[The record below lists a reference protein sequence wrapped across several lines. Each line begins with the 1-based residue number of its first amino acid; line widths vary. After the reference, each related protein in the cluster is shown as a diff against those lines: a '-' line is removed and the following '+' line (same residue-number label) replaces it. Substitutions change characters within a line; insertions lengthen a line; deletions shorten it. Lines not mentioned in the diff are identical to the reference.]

1 VSWQK
6 VEPEECLR
14 SAADEAL
21 RQAEGGA
28 LVLHCTL
35 GVRAAANA
43 FVMLGLIPERQAD
56 TILNDYQ
63 ESLQARSLGTAWG
76 LTEGELPVHSGA
88 GDVWEA
94 HVAGPSP
101 LPDVPEAMVPAA
113 VSFPATIAGL
123 KADLRFDW
131 VKLTQGQWRVSFR
144 ASADD
149 PGGEPDRPSVVM
161 REALAMLTVTDD
173 TGHRYRPRVEGVTW
187 ERVAAGRQEW
197 RGELVADQNPVA
209 SENLAADA
217 DLEDGMAPGSGRPAW
232 LEIASAESGT
242 AERIGLAVAWG
253 TSGESAPAAGGVP
266 VGRASPRWATP
277 AEGYLAALAAVGGVK
292 VGWTE
297 VDAAK
302 TAEIVA
308 IVADCLLAVGAL
320 PVGSPLLRPGSP
332 PPRPAQETVATGNV
346 SAWQDAL
353 GRRWANRAH
362 LSGTAS
368 APGTTHRVLLA
379 GLPFEHATVIIES
392 LIENRDTGLV
402 GVTLHAGPWAAAA
415 PWPIIVP
422 CLTVHATDDHGS
434 SHEGILAGFSPG
446 QGRLGGTAGRG
457 TFWLW
462 PPVPPRAGA
471 LTITVSTL
479 WEAATAAITLEGNE

>member
-14 SAADEAL
+14 SLADEAL

-28 LVLHCTL
+28 LVLHGTL
-35 GVRAAANA
+35 GLRAAANA
-43 FVMLGLIPERQAD
+43 FVLLGLIPERQAD
-56 TILNDYQ
+56 KVLGDYQ

-88 GDVWEA
+88 GDVWAA

-101 LPDVPEAMVPAA
+101 LPDVPQAMAPAA
-113 VSFPATIAGL
+113 ASFPATISGL
-123 KADLRFDW
+123 KGDLRFDW
-131 VKLTQGQWRVSFR
+131 VKLAGSQWRVSFR

-161 REALAMLTVTDD
+161 REALAMLMVTDD
-173 TGHRYRPRVEGVTW
+173 TGHRYRPRVEGVSW

-197 RGELVADQNPVA
+197 RGELVADQNA
-209 SENLAADA
+209 QA
-217 DLEDGMAPGSGRPAW
+217 GRPAW

-242 AERIGLAVAWG
+242 AGRIDLAAAWG
-253 TSGESAPAAGGVP
+253 TGGAIAPAAGGVIT
-266 VGRASPRWATP
+266 GRARPRWAMP

-297 VDAAK
+297 IEADK

-308 IVADCLLAVGAL
+308 VVADCLLAVGAL
-320 PVGSPLLRPGSP
+320 PIGSPLMRPG
-332 PPRPAQETVATGNV
+332 QETASRPSATP
-346 SAWQDAL
+346 AWQDAL
-353 GRRWANRAH
+353 SRRWASRAH
-362 LSGTAS
+362 LSGAAS
-368 APGTTHRVLLA
+368 APDAAHRILLA
-379 GLPFEHATVIIES
+379 GLPFEHATVVIES
-392 LIENRDTGLV
+392 LTEVVGTGLV
-402 GVTLHAGPWAAAA
+402 GVTLHASPWPAAA
-415 PWPIIVP
+415 PWPVIVP

-434 SHEGILAGFSPG
+434 AYEGVLAGFSPG
-446 QGRLGGTAGRG
+446 QARTGDTAGRG

-462 PPVPPRAGA
+462 PPVPAQAGI

>member
-14 SAADEAL
+14 SLADEAL
-21 RQAEGGA
+21 RQAEGGV

-43 FVMLGLIPERQAD
+43 FVALGLVPERQAD
-56 TILNDYQ
+56 KILNDYQ

-76 LTEGELPVHSGA
+76 LTEGELPAHSGV

-101 LPDVPEAMVPAA
+101 LPDLPQAMAPAA
-113 VSFPATIAGL
+113 VSFPATISGL

-131 VKLTQGQWRVSFR
+131 VKLASSQWRVSFR
-144 ASADD
+144 ASAED

-173 TGHRYRPRVEGVTW
+173 TGRRYRPRVEGVTW

-197 RGELVADQNPVA
+197 RGELVADQNAEAGDDAVAGQDAVA
-209 SENLAADA
+209 S
-217 DLEDGMAPGSGRPAW
+217 RPAW

-242 AERIGLAVAWG
+242 AERIDLAAAWG
-253 TSGESAPAAGGVP
+253 TDSASTPTAAIVPAAGGLIT
-266 VGRASPRWATP
+266 RRTSPRWATP

-297 VDAAK
+297 IEAEK

-308 IVADCLLAVGAL
+308 VVADCLLAVGAL
-320 PVGSPLLRPGSP
+320 PASSPLLRTGE
-332 PPRPAQETVATGNV
+332 ETAGRASTAP
-346 SAWQDAL
+346 AWQDAL
-353 GRRWANRAH
+353 ARRWANRAH
-362 LSGTAS
+362 LSGAAS
-368 APGTTHRVLLA
+368 APDATHRILLA
-379 GLPFEHATVIIES
+379 GLPFEHATVVLES
-392 LIENRDTGLV
+392 LTEFVGVGLV
-402 GVTLHAGPWAAAA
+402 GVTLHASPWPTAA
-415 PWPIIVP
+415 PWPLIVP
-422 CLTVHATDDHGS
+422 CLTVHATDDHANAY
-434 SHEGILAGFSPG
+434 EGVLGGYSPG
-446 QGRLGGTAGRG
+446 QARQGDTAGRG

-462 PPVPPRAGA
+462 PPVPARAA
-471 LTITVSTL
+471 TLTITVSTL
-479 WEAATAAITLEGNE
+479 WESAIAAVPLEGNE

>member
-1 VSWQK
+1 V
-6 VEPEECLR
+6 CLR
-14 SAADEAL
+14 SLADEAL

-43 FVMLGLIPERQAD
+43 FVLLGLIPERQAD
-56 TILNDYQ
+56 VILNDYQ
-63 ESLQARSLGTAWG
+63 ESLQAKSLGTAWG
-76 LTEGELPVHSGA
+76 LTDGELPAHSGA

-94 HVAGPSP
+94 HAAGPPS
-101 LPDVPEAMVPAA
+101 LSDVPQAMAPA
-113 VSFPATIAGL
+113 VMSFPATISGL

-131 VKLTQGQWRVSFR
+131 LKLARSQWRVSFR

-197 RGELVADQNPVA
+197 RGELVADQKA
-209 SENLAADA
+209 
-217 DLEDGMAPGSGRPAW
+217 APGDSSEAGQSPDAGRPAW

-242 AERIGLAVAWG
+242 AERIDLAAAWG
-253 TSGESAPAAGGVP
+253 TRATVPSGGGVTT
-266 VGRASPRWATP
+266 RRTSPRWATP
-277 AEGYLAALAAVGGVK
+277 AEGYLAALAAVGRVK

-297 VDAAK
+297 VEAEK

-308 IVADCLLAVGAL
+308 VVADCLLAVGAL
-320 PVGSPLLRPGSP
+320 PASSPLLRPG
-332 PPRPAQETVATGNV
+332 RETASRASTAPG
-346 SAWQDAL
+346 WQGAL
-353 GRRWANRAH
+353 SGRWANRAH
-362 LSGTAS
+362 LSGVAS
-368 APGTTHRVLLA
+368 APDAAHRILLA
-379 GLPFEHATVIIES
+379 ELPFEHATVVIES
-392 LIENRDTGLV
+392 LTQDKGTGLA
-402 GVTLHAGPWAAAA
+402 GVTLHASPWPAAA
-415 PWPIIVP
+415 PWPVIVP
-422 CLTVHATDDHGS
+422 CLMVHASDDHGGAY
-434 SHEGILAGFSPG
+434 EGVLTGFSPG
-446 QGRLGGTAGRG
+446 EARLGDRGSPSSTGGRG

-462 PPVPPRAGA
+462 PPVPAQAGP

-479 WEAATAAITLEGNE
+479 WEAATAAISLEGNE